1 MNKFL
6 IWADFY
12 RKPIGYSVGS
22 INLLAAASMY
32 LTHGALTTNGWIAL
46 ILGAVILLDTSRN

>member
-12 RKPIGYSVGS
+12 RKPIGYTVGS
-22 INLLAAASMY
+22 INLLAAASVY
-32 LTHGALTTNGWIAL
+32 LRHGDMTMNAWFAL
-46 ILGAVILLDTSRN
+46 IIGGAILLDTTRN